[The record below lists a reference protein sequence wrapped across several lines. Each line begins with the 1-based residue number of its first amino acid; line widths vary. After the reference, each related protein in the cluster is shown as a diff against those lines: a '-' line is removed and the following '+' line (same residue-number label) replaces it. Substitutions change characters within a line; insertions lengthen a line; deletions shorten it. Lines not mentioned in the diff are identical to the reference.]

1 MTVWSVLLQG
11 NGCGRGSFPYR
22 ADSSQRL
29 QYAAQ
34 VSRRRGTDPSP
45 TGAASIADPK
55 HQIKFTEDEMDRNPV
70 PADLDALNSN
80 RCDVLVVGGGPGGS
94 TVATMLARKGWS
106 VTVLEKDQFP
116 RFHIGESLLP
126 KNLPILE
133 KLGVLDEVE
142 AMGIRKP
149 GADFNHPDRAI
160 KQHKFYFARA
170 LEKKPEYAYEVRR
183 SEFDH
188 LLLKNSTRNGALVH
202 HGIRVTDVEFRPGQT
217 TLVKARDEQGSTQ
230 LWEARYFIDASGRD
244 TLLHKKFGSK
254 VKNTKH
260 QSAAIF
266 GHFENV
272 ERRQGYDEG
281 NISVYWF
288 DHGWF
293 WMIPLRDGTM
303 SVGAVCRPE
312 YLKTRD
318 CSTEEFLWKTIHLSQ
333 GVTQRMREAKL
344 ISEVRATG
352 NYSYGGTHMCGEGY
366 LMVGDAYAFV
376 DPIFSSGVLMAMTN
390 GMNAA
395 DIVDAHLAGKKSEAK
410 RLTRRYEAD
419 VKRGI
424 RTFSWFIWRFNNPG
438 MQRLFLEPGN
448 PFRIEEAVT
457 SVLAGDVY
465 RRHPSIRLR
474 LLAFKVL
481 YYIFGLIE
489 WRQTLEAHRTRQ
501 RNNQV
506 QFTGGTTQQDAQ

>member
-1 MTVWSVLLQG
+1 MDG
-11 NGCGRGSFPYR
+11 NPG
-22 ADSSQRL
+22 
-29 QYAAQ
+29 
-34 VSRRRGTDPSP
+34 
-45 TGAASIADPK
+45 
-55 HQIKFTEDEMDRNPV
+55 PV
-70 PADLDALNSN
+70 DIDALN
-80 RCDVLVVGGGPGGS
+80 RTDCDVLVIGGGPGGS
-94 TVATMLARKGWS
+94 TVASVCADKGWS
-106 VTVLEKDQFP
+106 VTLLEKEQFP

-133 KLGVLDEVE
+133 RLGVLDQVE

-149 GADFNHPDRAI
+149 GADFNHPGRAI

-170 LEKKPEYAYEVRR
+170 LEKKPEYAYEVKR
-183 SEFDH
+183 SEFDQ
-188 LLLKNSTRNGALVH
+188 LLLNNSISKGASVF
-202 HGIRVTDVEFRPGQT
+202 HGVKVTDVEFRPGQT
-217 TLVKARDEQGSTQ
+217 TLVKSIDDAGKPQ
-230 LWEARYFIDASGRD
+230 LWEARYVIDASGRD

-254 VKNTKH
+254 VKNSKH

-266 GHFENV
+266 GHFENA

-293 WMIPLRDGTM
+293 WMIPLKDGTM

-318 CSTEEFLWKTIHLSQ
+318 CSPEEFLMKTLKLSD
-333 GVTQRMREAKL
+333 GVTERMRDAKL

-352 NYSYGGTHMCGEGY
+352 NYSYGGTHMSGDGY

-390 GMNAA
+390 GMAA
-395 DIVDAHLAGKKSEAK
+395 GDIVDAHLNGKSGQAK
-410 RLTRRYEAD
+410 RLERKYASD

-424 RTFSWFIWRFNNPG
+424 RTFSWFVWRFNNPG

-448 PFRIEEAVT
+448 PLRIEEAIT

-465 RRHPSIRLR
+465 RKHPSIRLR
-474 LLAFKVL
+474 IWAFKLL
-481 YYIFGLIE
+481 YYAFSLAE
-489 WRQTLEAHRTRQ
+489 WKETKEAHRIRK
-501 RNNQV
+501 RNNNV
-506 QFTGGTTQQDAQ
+506 EFTGGTTQQDAQ